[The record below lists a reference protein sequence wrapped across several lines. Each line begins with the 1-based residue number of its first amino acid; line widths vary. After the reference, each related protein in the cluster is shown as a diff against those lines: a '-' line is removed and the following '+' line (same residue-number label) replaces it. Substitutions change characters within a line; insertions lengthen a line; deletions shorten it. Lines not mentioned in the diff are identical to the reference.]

1 MEIAS
6 GFIRLLQPDTFL
18 YLVGGYL
25 LGLLFGAIPGLTATL
40 AIALLLPFTFA
51 MEITNALVMVM
62 AIFMAGIYAGSITG
76 IIVNIPGAPSGAITT
91 IEGHALMKRGEGAKA
106 LGLDALASTIGGMIG
121 ALVLMFIA
129 IPMSKFA
136 LMFRTPDKFSL
147 VLLAVVSV
155 VIVARG
161 SIWRSVVTVT
171 LGIMI
176 STVGLDN
183 MMAQGRFVFG
193 SAELIEGV
201 RLLPAVIGLFA
212 VGELLVQSGLARRGM
227 AAVAEFTASR
237 RDFMP
242 SWAEIR
248 EIGIRTY
255 VKSSLIGVLIGML
268 PGGGASMASFIAY
281 AEAKRSSR
289 HPEKYGNGSHEG
301 LAASEAANNAMCGGA
316 VVPLLTLGI
325 PGDSVTAIVFGVL
338 LIHGLVPGPGL
349 LVNNLD
355 VVAPMFA
362 ALFVAAIFV
371 FLSVLAF
378 GPYYIWLARMNRA
391 VLYSFIAM
399 ISMVG
404 TYASSFSIFQM
415 WVALV
420 IGVFAYVLRLMGY
433 PVIPM
438 LMGIILGPYL
448 EEYLR
453 RTLITHDGNPLIF
466 ITSPISLSLL
476 ILTGFFV
483 YFLRFRSRGTAPGG

>member
-6 GFIRLLQPDTFL
+6 GFLRLLQPDTFL

-76 IIVNIPGAPSGAITT
+76 IIVNIPGAPSGAITS

-121 ALVLMFIA
+121 ALVLMFVA
-129 IPMSKFA
+129 IPMSQFA
-136 LMFRTPDKFSL
+136 LMFRTQDKFSL

-161 SIWRSVVTVT
+161 SIWRSIVTVT
-171 LGIMI
+171 IGIMI
-176 STVGLDN
+176 STVGIDN
-183 MMAQGRFVFG
+183 MVAKGRFDFG

-212 VGELLVQSGLARRGM
+212 VCELLVQSGAAARAMDVMR
-227 AAVAEFTASR
+227 FTATR
-237 RDFMP
+237 RDFLP
-242 SWAEIR
+242 SLADIR

-255 VKSSLIGVLIGML
+255 VKSSVIGVTIGML

-281 AEAKRSSR
+281 AEAKRSSG

-349 LVNNLD
+349 LVNNMD

-378 GPYYIWLARMNRA
+378 GPYYIWLARMKRS
-391 VLYSFIAM
+391 VLYAFIAM
-399 ISMVG
+399 IAMVG

-415 WVALV
+415 WVALA
-420 IGVFAYVLRLMGY
+420 IGVFAYVLRVMSY
-433 PVIPM
+433 PIIPL

-453 RTLITHDGNPLIF
+453 RTLITHDLNPLIF
-466 ITSPISLSLL
+466 VTSPISLGLL

-483 YFLRFRSRGTAPGG
+483 YFLRFRVKGTLPGG

>member
-1 MEIAS
+1 MDLAS
-6 GFIRLLQPDTFL
+6 GFLRLLQPDTFL

-51 MEITNALVMVM
+51 MEVTNALVMVM

-76 IIVNIPGAPSGAITT
+76 ILVNIPGAPSGAITT
-91 IEGHALMKRGEGAKA
+91 IEGHALMKRGDGAKA

-129 IPMSKFA
+129 VPMSQFA
-136 LMFRTPDKFSL
+136 LMFRTQDKFSL

-155 VIVARG
+155 VIVAKG
-161 SIWRSVVTVT
+161 SIWRSVVTLT

-183 MMAQGRFVFG
+183 MIAQGRFVFG

-212 VGELLVQSGLARRGM
+212 VCELLVQSGGTAQEAAPVTEFRAR
-227 AAVAEFTASR
+227 R
-237 RDFMP
+237 RDFIP
-242 SWAEIR
+242 SWHEIR
-248 EIGIRTY
+248 RIGLWTY
-255 VKSSLIGVLIGML
+255 LKSSIIGVLIGML
-268 PGGGASMASFIAY
+268 PGGGASMASFVAY
-281 AEAKRSSR
+281 AEAKRSSK
-289 HPEKYGNGSHEG
+289 HPEEYGKGSHEG

-325 PGDSVTAIVFGVL
+325 PGDSVTAIVFGVFL
-338 LIHGLVPGPGL
+338 LHGLVPGPGL
-349 LVNNLD
+349 IANNMD

-378 GPYYIWLARMNRA
+378 GPYFIWVARMNRA

-399 ISMVG
+399 IAMVG

-415 WVALV
+415 WVALA
-420 IGVFAYVLRLMGY
+420 IGLFAYVLRVMSY
-433 PVIPM
+433 PIIPM

-453 RTLITHDGNPLIF
+453 RALITHDGNPLIF
-466 ITSPISLSLL
+466 VTSPISLALL
-476 ILTGFFV
+476 ILTGFFI
-483 YFLRFRSRGTAPGG
+483 YFLRFRVRGTVQGG